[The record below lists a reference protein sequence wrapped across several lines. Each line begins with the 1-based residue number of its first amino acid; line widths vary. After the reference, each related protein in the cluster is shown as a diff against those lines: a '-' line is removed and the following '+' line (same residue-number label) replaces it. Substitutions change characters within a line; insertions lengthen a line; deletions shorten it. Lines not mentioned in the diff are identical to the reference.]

1 MNNLVLSADSYKY
14 SHSAWQYPPGMTS
27 MFSYFESR
35 GGKYSSTIFFGLQY
49 LLKKYFTKVITGE
62 MVEEAKEF
70 MALHGLPF
78 DYGGWNYI
86 RAKYGYFPV
95 KIRAIPEG
103 TLVPNHNV
111 LFTVESEDKTV
122 PWITS
127 FIETMLVQLWYPT
140 TVATRSYNIKKL
152 IYKYLKETSD
162 EPDKE
167 IDFKLHDFGYRGVSS
182 QESAEIGGAAHLVNF
197 KGSDTIAGIW
207 AANKYYNEKMSG
219 FSIPAMEHSTVTAW
233 GQENELEA
241 YRNMLNNF
249 AKPESI
255 LACVSDSYDLW
266 NVIDNF
272 WGGELKQQIID
283 SGATLVVRP
292 DSGNPKE
299 IVVKTAFKLSNH
311 FGSTVNSK
319 GFIVINN
326 VRIVQGD
333 GISENSIQDILL
345 GLEENGFSAT
355 NIAFGMGGGL
365 LQDLNRDTNKFAYKC
380 SSVTVDGEER
390 DVFKEP
396 VTDLGKISKAGRLD
410 LRKNIQGGFE
420 TKKLKP
426 GQERLDDS
434 ALVTVYEKG
443 QIVRDYT
450 FQYVRDQVKKY
461 FISDVE

>member
-1 MNNLVLSADSYKY
+1 MNSALLV
-14 SHSAWQYPPGMTS
+14 
-27 MFSYFESR
+27 
-35 GGKYSSTIFFGLQY
+35 
-49 LLKKYFTKVITGE
+49 
-62 MVEEAKEF
+62 
-70 MALHGLPF
+70 
-78 DYGGWNYI
+78 
-86 RAKYGYFPV
+86 
-95 KIRAIPEG
+95 
-103 TLVPNHNV
+103 
-111 LFTVESEDKTV
+111 
-122 PWITS
+122 
-127 FIETMLVQLWYPT
+127 
-140 TVATRSYNIKKL
+140 
-152 IYKYLKETSD
+152 
-162 EPDKE
+162 
-167 IDFKLHDFGYRGVSS
+167 
-182 QESAEIGGAAHLVNF
+182 
-197 KGSDTIAGIW
+197 
-207 AANKYYNEKMSG
+207 
-219 FSIPAMEHSTVTAW
+219 
-233 GQENELEA
+233 
-241 YRNMLNNF
+241 
-249 AKPESI
+249 
-255 LACVSDSYDLW
+255 
-266 NVIDNF
+266 
-272 WGGELKQQIID
+272 
-283 SGATLVVRP
+283 
-292 DSGNPKE
+292 SGNHKE